1 LSQRGA
7 TLVAIAQGTGVE
19 AARYCRML
27 RLGFPCL
34 GDPGRETYGSFGLPR
49 DRWWNVTVKPF
60 LEEPAIAL
68 RRIRQASLRG
78 SLMPHS
84 DVLQLGGV
92 AIVARGGELAWLH
105 RARRTD
111 DYPPMER
118 VLEELDRLR
127 ADGA

>member
-1 LSQRGA
+1 MRRGA

-19 AARYCRML
+19 AARYCGML
-27 RLGFPCL
+27 RVGFACL
-34 GDPGRETYGSFGLPR
+34 GDPDRESYRSFGLAR
-49 DRWWNVTVKPF
+49 DGWWNVTVQPF
-60 LEEPAIAL
+60 LEAPRVAL
-68 RRIRQASLRG
+68 ARIRQASLRG

-92 AIVARGGELAWLH
+92 AIVARGGALAWIH
-105 RARRTD
+105 RASRTD